1 LPLLGNAVHDHVL
14 EHPLPLFMQQRNL
27 AAGLRP
33 RVQPLRPV
41 MTIITLVD
49 LKSKSARRKPYKAS
63 KPLGL

>member
-1 LPLLGNAVHDHVL
+1 
-14 EHPLPLFMQQRNL
+14 MQQRNL